1 MQSNRSPGGSGVS
14 KSLLCLL
21 FCLVFQALGA
31 QEYPPVEADIWI
43 ELDSAAG
50 DLDPVAFA
58 EARKLADVE
67 ARFLLSGLVYGYTFS
82 YRPLDRE
89 RDIGEEFILEPTSLI
104 PREALVPVDVR
115 GRGSRAMLLYRYYPG
130 REEYL
135 RISGWLSAAIPSV
148 MGYGEER
155 AVLGHEGKMEA
166 YRRALKE
173 AVREYARPRMRNKPM
188 RLEGE
193 LLLIDTPSVSI
204 VAGRYAAKMRCKIS
218 LRKTSTYG
226 SY

>member
-1 MQSNRSPGGSGVS
+1 
-14 KSLLCLL
+14 
-21 FCLVFQALGA
+21 
-31 QEYPPVEADIWI
+31 
-43 ELDSAAG
+43 
-50 DLDPVAFA
+50 
-58 EARKLADVE
+58 
-67 ARFLLSGLVYGYTFS
+67 
-82 YRPLDRE
+82 
-89 RDIGEEFILEPTSLI
+89 
-104 PREALVPVDVR
+104 
-115 GRGSRAMLLYRYYPG
+115 
-130 REEYL
+130 
-135 RISGWLSAAIPSV
+135 

-218 LRKTSTYG
+218 LREDEFLREPLKGASTRDFRNSPGQISGRKTPKEEPG
-226 SY
+226 

>member
-1 MQSNRSPGGSGVS
+1 MSAYRNPGGFSVLRL
-14 KSLLCLL
+14 KYFFLLLL
-21 FCLVFQALGA
+21 LVYGLAA

-43 ELDSAAG
+43 ELDSPAD
-50 DLDPVAFA
+50 DLDPVGLGR
-58 EARKLADVE
+58 ARQLADKE
-67 ARFLLSGLVYGYTFS
+67 ALFLLSGMVYGYTFS
-82 YRPLDRE
+82 YRPSDRE
-89 RDIGEEFILEPTSLI
+89 RGIGEEFILELAASI
-104 PREALVPVDVR
+104 SEDALVPVDVR
-115 GRGSRAMLLYRYYPG
+115 GRDSRAMLLYRYYPG
-130 REEYL
+130 REEHL

-204 VAGRYAAKMRCKIS
+204 VAGRYAVKMRLKIN
-218 LRKTSTYG
+218 LNKTSSYG